1 MLMSPDSHMF
11 PLEEEPI
18 ILHVTPPAVS
28 QADQICQYTK
38 ISKTN
43 NLSNIYNPNTLLCV
57 CV

>member
-1 MLMSPDSHMF
+1 MSPDSHTF

-28 QADQICQYTK
+28 QADQICQDSK

-43 NLSNIYNPNTLLCV
+43 NLTCYIYNPNTLLCV
-57 CV
+57 YV